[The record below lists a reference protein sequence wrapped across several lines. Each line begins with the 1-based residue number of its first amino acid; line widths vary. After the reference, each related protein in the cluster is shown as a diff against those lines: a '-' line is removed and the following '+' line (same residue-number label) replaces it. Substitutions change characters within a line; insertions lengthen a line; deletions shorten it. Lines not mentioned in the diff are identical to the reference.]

1 MNECCMCGKRGD
13 TRSMRKCGLCGQLLC
28 DDCAERNVGLCD
40 DCAQNERYEW

>member
-1 MNECCMCGKRGD
+1 MNECSMCGKRGD
-13 TRSMRKCGLCGQLLC
+13 QRSMRKCGLCGLLLC